1 MVSSLNLEQD
11 LAILS
16 FPDDEESDEEAVKKT
31 NKCVLVWEVGD
42 SSFFLIFIF
51 YRQRK
56 GERKGERNIDWLPLT
71 HAPMGDQTH
80 NPGMCPDQELN
91 CDPTR

>member
-1 MVSSLNLEQD
+1 MTLIHGKGGMIFKRIGVDLSTLCLEPRSWSLCLEQD

-42 SSFFLIFIF
+42 LLLNT
-51 YRQRK
+51 
-56 GERKGERNIDWLPLT
+56 E
-71 HAPMGDQTH
+71 A
-80 NPGMCPDQELN
+80 EL
-91 CDPTR
+91 

>member
-1 MVSSLNLEQD
+1 MSSISLEQD

-42 SSFFLIFIF
+42 
-51 YRQRK
+51 
-56 GERKGERNIDWLPLT
+56 PL
-71 HAPMGDQTH
+71 
-80 NPGMCPDQELN
+80 LN
-91 CDPTR
+91 SEAKL

>member
-1 MVSSLNLEQD
+1 MTLIQWKGEQYFKRIGVHLNTLCLEPKSWSLSLEQD

-42 SSFFLIFIF
+42 LLLNTEAELQLVPGCLYCSSGA
-51 YRQRK
+51 K
-56 GERKGERNIDWLPLT
+56 EW
-71 HAPMGDQTH
+71 
-80 NPGMCPDQELN
+80 
-91 CDPTR
+91 

>member
-31 NKCVLVWEVGD
+31 NKCVLVWEVGFD
-42 SSFFLIFIF
+42 PLLNTEAELKLIL
-51 YRQRK
+51 
-56 GERKGERNIDWLPLT
+56 D
-71 HAPMGDQTH
+71 
-80 NPGMCPDQELN
+80 C
-91 CDPTR
+91 

>member
-1 MVSSLNLEQD
+1 MSRLSLEQD

-42 SSFFLIFIF
+42 
-51 YRQRK
+51 
-56 GERKGERNIDWLPLT
+56 PL
-71 HAPMGDQTH
+71 
-80 NPGMCPDQELN
+80 LN
-91 CDPTR
+91 SEAKL